1 MAMPSTTPKEPVRLV
16 HSAEEPA
23 AGPLAGDPGMLG
35 LPSFIVGAVAIGL
48 VDIGVLPHAPS
59 TATLPILLAAASIG
73 LFLAAIW
80 SAMTSQSAAA
90 GIYGIF
96 GGFYLSYSV
105 LGLGLI
111 HGWFGLT
118 PVSVMD
124 TQKLF
129 LISWLVIVTMLI
141 VATLRLPV
149 VFTTLFTL
157 VDVVLLLS
165 LLSLIQGS
173 AGLQKA
179 AGWVI
184 MAFSAIGV
192 YLFVSAG
199 FHATGGKELPPGR
212 PILHA

>member
-1 MAMPSTTPKEPVRLV
+1 
-16 HSAEEPA
+16 
-23 AGPLAGDPGMLG
+23 
-35 LPSFIVGAVAIGL
+35 
-48 VDIGVLPHAPS
+48 
-59 TATLPILLAAASIG
+59 
-73 LFLAAIW
+73 
-80 SAMTSQSAAA
+80 
-90 GIYGIF
+90 
-96 GGFYLSYSV
+96 
-105 LGLGLI
+105 
-111 HGWFGLT
+111 
-118 PVSVMD
+118 
-124 TQKLF
+124 
-129 LISWLVIVTMLI
+129 MLI